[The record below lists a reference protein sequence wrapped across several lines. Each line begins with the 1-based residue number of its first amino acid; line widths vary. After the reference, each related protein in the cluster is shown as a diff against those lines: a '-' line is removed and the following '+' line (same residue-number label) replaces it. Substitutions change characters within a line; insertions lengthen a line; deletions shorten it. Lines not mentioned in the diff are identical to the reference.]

1 MLFEYVIA
9 SINTILGR
17 IDDIAISISAVL
29 ITLLWIP
36 VALSFFS
43 TDENKKYMARERL
56 KNATIGTIIYILAVS
71 GVLFAVF
78 NYVVTGKA

>member
-1 MLFEYVIA
+1 MLIEYVIA
-9 SINTILGR
+9 SINTMLGR
-17 IDDIAISISAVL
+17 IDDIAISVSAVL

-43 TDENKKYMARERL
+43 TDETKKYMARERL
-56 KNATIGTIIYILAVS
+56 KNATLGTAIYILAVS

-78 NYVVTGKA
+78 NYIVTGKV

>member
-1 MLFEYVIA
+1 MLFEYIIA
-9 SINTILGR
+9 SINTMLGR
-17 IDDIAISISAVL
+17 IDDIAISVSAIL

-43 TDENKKYMARERL
+43 TDENKKYMAREKL
-56 KNATIGTIIYILAVS
+56 KNATIGTVIYIMAVS

-78 NYVVTGKA
+78 NYVVTGKV

>member
-1 MLFEYVIA
+1 MLFEYIIA
-9 SINTILGR
+9 SINTMLGR
-17 IDDIAISISAVL
+17 IDDIAISVSAIL

-43 TDENKKYMARERL
+43 TDENKKYMAREKL
-56 KNATIGTIIYILAVS
+56 KNATIGTIIYIMAVS

-78 NYVVTGKA
+78 NYVVTGKV

>member
-1 MLFEYVIA
+1 MLFEYIIA
-9 SINTILGR
+9 SINTMLGR
-17 IDDIAISISAVL
+17 IDDMAISVSAIL

-43 TDENKKYMARERL
+43 TDENKKYMAREKL
-56 KNATIGTIIYILAVS
+56 KNATIGTVIYIMAVS

-78 NYVVTGKA
+78 NYVVTGKV